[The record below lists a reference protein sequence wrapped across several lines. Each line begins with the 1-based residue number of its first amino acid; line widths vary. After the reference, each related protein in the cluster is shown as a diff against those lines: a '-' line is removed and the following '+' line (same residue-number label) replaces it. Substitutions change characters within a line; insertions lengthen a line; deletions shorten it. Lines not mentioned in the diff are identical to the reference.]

1 MTIKITLFYLIL
13 CLMLTTA
20 LSIAEAAPAMPAA
33 VEQVPPS
40 DVLALSASKM
50 LQKLSPLPKCQ
61 KSRARKRVAEAAE
74 VLTSS
79 PYKKKLLDKSSKK
92 PNAKQ
97 EAVKVGVRQKDKK
110 CSKLKTKK
118 KTCREDKRRGR
129 KPGEAVKVG
138 VRQKDKKCS
147 KIKTKKTCREDKRR
161 GRKPGKVKAPKPKSK
176 PKTKKTKESNAD
188 TADYYCVICGEIYVD
203 PPTETWLQCQ
213 SCAGWCHEA
222 CTDGEGSQGFICDLC
237 Q

>member
-129 KPGEAVKVG
+129 KPG
-138 VRQKDKKCS
+138 
-147 KIKTKKTCREDKRR
+147 
-161 GRKPGKVKAPKPKSK
+161 KVKAPKPKSK